1 MEKIEVQKLNGKK
14 KGKTKWEQSETAEKK
29 AKRCRI
35 EERNKNQGGKWK
47 KQRA

>member
-1 MEKIEVQKLNGKK
+1 MEKIEIQKLNGKK
-14 KGKTKWEQSETAEKK
+14 KGKTKWEQSETVEKK